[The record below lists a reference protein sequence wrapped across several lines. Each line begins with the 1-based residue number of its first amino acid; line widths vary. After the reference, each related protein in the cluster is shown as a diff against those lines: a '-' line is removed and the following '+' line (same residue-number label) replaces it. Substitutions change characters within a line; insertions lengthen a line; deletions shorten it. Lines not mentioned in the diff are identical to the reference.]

1 MFSHRSPIQRTLF
14 MVEKVE
20 QSPPRA
26 ALYVLNKVRVSLKRV
41 QTALYPLGPLRK
53 QIVLHLNE
61 VYISLGTHCSGCL
74 LLSWTQ

>member
-1 MFSHRSPIQRTLF
+1 MA
-14 MVEKVE
+14 EKVE

-53 QIVLHLNE
+53 QIVLHLNMFFAFFHPTIRE
-61 VYISLGTHCSGCL
+61 TYDKLPERNNEL
-74 LLSWTQ
+74 NNEL